1 MRRTSE
7 LGASGFTNVGE
18 VAPGIHWFQLCMT
31 LQGLTHKLMMI
42 DNPDWY
48 VMGRTVQSS
57 FNVYLIED
65 EKNMLIDQ
73 GPILQRN
80 EIGELVDEVLDGDSL
95 DYIYVTH
102 PDVDHT
108 GVLHEIW
115 NDHPDATLIAPGY
128 GYEPE
133 LYYLEETER
142 VVEGDTLDL
151 GEHKLT
157 FRDARFVDSAMT
169 AWITDET
176 TGTFFTVD
184 WLTYTNMDD
193 EIGMFTDEIEE
204 HGRGPVSD
212 RQEYLVGHKYSWF
225 PYANGERLMEEIDY
239 MIEAYQPESLAPS
252 HAPPLKEGAVEHL
265 EDWKG
270 ILEKFTESE
279 MLGEVVA

>member
-1 MRRTSE
+1 MRQTSE

-18 VAPGIHWFQLCMT
+18 VATGIHWFQLCVT
-31 LQGLTHKLMMI
+31 LEGLTHKLMMI
-42 DNPDWY
+42 DDPDWY
-48 VMGRTVQSS
+48 VAGRTVQSS
-57 FNVYLIED
+57 FNVYLIEG
-65 EKNMLIDQ
+65 EKNLLIDQ

-80 EIGELVDEVLDGDSL
+80 EIRDLVVDVIGDEAL

-108 GVLHEIW
+108 GTLNEIMEMY
-115 NDHPDATLIAPGY
+115 PEATLIAPGY

-133 LYYLEETER
+133 LYYLDDAKR
-142 VVEGDTLDL
+142 VIEGDTLDL
-151 GEHKLT
+151 GDHVLT

-176 TGTFFTVD
+176 TNTFFTVD

-193 EIGMFTDEIEE
+193 EIGMFTDEIERLD
-204 HGRGPVSD
+204 RGPVVD

-225 PYANGERLMEEIDY
+225 PYADLDRLSAEIDY
-239 MIEAYQPESLAPS
+239 MIDSYNPESLAPA
-252 HAPPLKEGAVEHL
+252 HAPPVREGAVGHL

-270 ILEKFTESE
+270 IVQKLSESG